1 MESNNIYVTKKEF
14 YSTITGIL
22 ALVLVI
28 VTFSNDAYSNDAK
41 ENSWI
46 KYILI
51 LMVGVNFI
59 FFFYKTLREK
69 SKTKSFSQAD
79 K

>member
-1 MESNNIYVTKKEF
+1 M
-14 YSTITGIL
+14 GIFTV
-22 ALVLVI
+22 VLVI
-28 VTFSNDAYSNDAK
+28 VTFSNNASNTAK

-46 KYILI
+46 KYIMI

-59 FFFYKTLREK
+59 FFLYKTLREK